1 MRTKKNRLFKTLVT
15 VMLLFIMTFTV
26 TGCNPDIEK
35 KAFIKHTKTTVTLTF
50 NYNCYVEITIKVLD
64 GQKEDTLT
72 KSININKNDVGVET
86 LRIEDFVSDYYY
98 SDEAII
104 TEIVSIDFIEKPASE
119 VE

>member
-1 MRTKKNRLFKTLVT
+1 MKTTKNRLFKTLT
-15 VMLLFIMTFTV
+15 MVMLLFIMAFTV
-26 TGCNPDIEK
+26 TGCTPDTLNTKE
-35 KAFIKHTKTTVTLTF
+35 ALIKYTKTTITLNI

-72 KSININKNDVGVET
+72 KSININKNDRGEI

-104 TEIVSIDFIEKPASE
+104 TEIVSIDFIEQPASE
-119 VE
+119 